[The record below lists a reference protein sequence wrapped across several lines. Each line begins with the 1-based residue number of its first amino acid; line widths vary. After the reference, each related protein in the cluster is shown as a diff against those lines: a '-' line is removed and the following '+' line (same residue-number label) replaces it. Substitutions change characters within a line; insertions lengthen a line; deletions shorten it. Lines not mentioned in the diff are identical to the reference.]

1 MIYKNPYYK
10 KVRGSH
16 NILVCCGYCKRE
28 IALYQ
33 KVGKGILLRMYVD
46 RIINSSIDLS
56 TQPGALF
63 CPRCNRQLATKVTL
77 KGKNIEAYV
86 MKRAV
91 FNTRIV

>member
-1 MIYKNPYYK
+1 
-10 KVRGSH
+10 
-16 NILVCCGYCKRE
+16 
-28 IALYQ
+28 
-33 KVGKGILLRMYVD
+33 MYVD